1 MRRNPAASLL
11 FAAKPIAIVSTDN
24 LIKMAR
30 EELELK
36 LREIDETTARL
47 RQQLE
52 ALQNVVQSAPG
63 SHRPGPVSLEARR
76 AELDVRD
83 LVLALVEMDRR
94 RQEVTVQLTQRR

>member
-1 MRRNPAASLL
+1 MRQVMAASLL
-11 FAAKPIAIVSTDN
+11 FAARLIVMASTNDPTT
-24 LIKMAR
+24 MAK
-30 EELELK
+30 ENLELK
-36 LREIDETTARL
+36 LREIDEATARL

-63 SHRPGPVSLEARR
+63 SHRPGPVSPEARQ

-83 LVLALVEMDRR
+83 LVLAIVEMDRR